1 MLSILFTCFY
11 AVSQK
16 GAGGGRGIVGGGGGK
31 GRRWRGREVWGGK
44 VMVVLGAGGGGAD
57 AYARVFIIRIIMII

>member
-1 MLSILFTCFY
+1 M
-11 AVSQK
+11 
-16 GAGGGRGIVGGGGGK
+16 GGGAWGGGK

-57 AYARVFIIRIIMII
+57 ENARIFIIIIMII